1 MNISAYLDKLRWESL
16 VSNLCFSQCPE
27 AVRLFYV
34 NLRRGPGSDPSFF
47 TTLVYDYEIK
57 VTPDLLA
64 SVLDIPHASIRA
76 GTGSEFHHFGFRFD
90 QALGSLV
97 HDIGRW
103 FPSQLAAGRLPD
115 DLKVLFFF
123 LTRWFLPRDLAGADI
138 IHSPD
143 LWVLFNA
150 RAVHRISYASLMF
163 QHMIKFGTEYYGG
176 PLPFG
181 PQISRFLYRLGIDLR
196 DKVIVCDVLD
206 NLRPQHV
213 LERVD
218 ALVGPRKPVTGSG
231 GVQSQQQLAASAL
244 VNAAAATYKQKAGA
258 QSGPKRRLMI
268 EQDLMLPK
276 FVYES
281 HQISDPISPDSN
293 SGDENDR
300 VSSYASPPNY
310 PF

>member
-1 MNISAYLDKLRWESL
+1 MASNNVQLQSSVLFKNQSFRNAATYSRYLRRFQDRPLYPSFSIQPTAFSKYDMNISAYLDKLGWVSL
-16 VSNLCFSQCPE
+16 VSNMRFSQCPE

-64 SVLDIPHASIRA
+64 SVLDIPHAGIRA
-76 GTGSEFHHFGFRFD
+76 GTDSEFHHFGFRFD
-90 QALGSLV
+90 QELVSLV

-103 FPSQLAAGRLPD
+103 FPSQLAARRLPD

-150 RAVHRISYASLMF
+150 RAGRRISYASLMF

-181 PQISRFLYRLGIDLR
+181 PQIPRFLYHLGIDLR
-196 DKVIVCDVLD
+196 DKVIVCDVPSMFW
-206 NLRPQHV
+206 NV
-213 LERVD
+213 LMLWLAPASLSLAQGECRVSNSW
-218 ALVGPRKPVTGSG
+218 LH
-231 GVQSQQQLAASAL
+231 QLWLMQQLHHTSKRL
-244 VNAAAATYKQKAGA
+244 V
-258 QSGPKRRLMI
+258 L
-268 EQDLMLPK
+268 
-276 FVYES
+276 
-281 HQISDPISPDSN
+281 
-293 SGDENDR
+293 R
-300 VSSYASPPNY
+300 VP
-310 PF
+310 